1 MQAKACPYR
10 TRPRPKSRPS
20 QASQSSQASNKRRVN
35 SLLTMKTV
43 FALLFA
49 TQCSGFAPVKPSTLR
64 TSDLGMG
71 FFDGLFGGG
80 ADTAEITDTVYFD
93 ISSGG
98 EPLGRVE
105 FGLYG
110 EATPK
115 TAANF
120 KALCTGEKG
129 FGYEGSIF
137 HRIIPGAFEARLIGK
152 DEDTASISSVVSHP
166 GFMCQGGDFTN
177 FNGTGGKSIYGRTFP
192 DENFDIRH
200 GGAGTL
206 SMANAGPARWKAL
219 CVWKGNE
226 GAGRREEDGESWE
239 PVGEHGFGDHR
250 FTHIHTRPAYEL
262 SAKLTPVV
270 IIFRARAPAADH
282 FFAAATFE
290 TSEFPAI
297 FILRTVRAE
306 FIQALVALIGLN
318 SVFPALH
325 WKGLQQPVVGQHEI
339 CKLILLF
346 LSPLERKLDVPKLL
360 ARANR
365 FVDNDGFQDWHD
377 LFDLELAVDTRV
389 VVLPD
394 KAEVNSLKNLRPP
407 QGLQTPAGDVVAPR
421 QLERF
426 DDIRG
431 IDTKQHSGQVIVV
444 EAAATEWS
452 VTLAGGQ
459 LQITE
464 VEVLPLVLQ
473 TLRPYGHVLHTQ
485 QVDVANEFR
494 KIRPRQNRKAFDR
507 GLRPPPPAAPPAR
520 RGRRDRHGEEGAGFL
535 GQ

>member
-71 FFDGLFGGG
+71 FFDGLFGGVSG
-80 ADTAEITDTVYFD
+80 CFLLHPYTVMFVGLFFTHIHMSSIGRRYCRDYRHRCVVIDAGHVSLIFILQHPLVSSRPVYFD

-177 FNGTGGKSIYGRTFP
+177 FNVRG
-192 DENFDIRH
+192 
-200 GGAGTL
+200 
-206 SMANAGPARWKAL
+206 M
-219 CVWKGNE
+219 
-226 GAGRREEDGESWE
+226 
-239 PVGEHGFGDHR
+239 
-250 FTHIHTRPAYEL
+250 
-262 SAKLTPVV
+262 
-270 IIFRARAPAADH
+270 RA
-282 FFAAATFE
+282 
-290 TSEFPAI
+290 
-297 FILRTVRAE
+297 
-306 FIQALVALIGLN
+306 
-318 SVFPALH
+318 
-325 WKGLQQPVVGQHEI
+325 
-339 CKLILLF
+339 
-346 LSPLERKLDVPKLL
+346 
-360 ARANR
+360 
-365 FVDNDGFQDWHD
+365 
-377 LFDLELAVDTRV
+377 
-389 VVLPD
+389 
-394 KAEVNSLKNLRPP
+394 
-407 QGLQTPAGDVVAPR
+407 
-421 QLERF
+421 
-426 DDIRG
+426 
-431 IDTKQHSGQVIVV
+431 
-444 EAAATEWS
+444 
-452 VTLAGGQ
+452 
-459 LQITE
+459 
-464 VEVLPLVLQ
+464 
-473 TLRPYGHVLHTQ
+473 
-485 QVDVANEFR
+485 
-494 KIRPRQNRKAFDR
+494 
-507 GLRPPPPAAPPAR
+507 
-520 RGRRDRHGEEGAGFL
+520 
-535 GQ
+535 